1 MVGIGFP
8 GSGVKVVG
16 DAGTGGGVDAMG
28 IAGEAAVGAGE
39 AAVGAGV
46 PAGATVGATVG
57 GIDGLGFCW
66 EHATASPMMNRV
78 RQSNEACRIARA
90 CHPEAKDPPACAGGS

>member
-28 IAGEAAVGAGE
+28 IAGEAAVGAG
-39 AAVGAGV
+39 V
-46 PAGATVGATVG
+46 PAGATVG
-57 GIDGLGFCW
+57 GIDGLGFGC

>member
-46 PAGATVGATVG
+46 PAGPTVG
-57 GIDGLGFCW
+57 GIDGLGFGC